1 MRAMTAPPDQGATF
15 VELFFDLVFV
25 YAITQLTATLRA
37 DLTPR
42 GLVETVVVF
51 WLVWWAWTQFTWA
64 LNLADTEESHVRLAT
79 LLATAVAFFM
89 AQAVPDAFANGGP
102 WFAVPY
108 VGVRLTGLT
117 VYAWVAQGDAEQRA
131 SVRGFWLVS
140 LTGMAA
146 VIAGAFAGA
155 TLRTTLWVL
164 AIALDLVAATQAGRG
179 TWRIAPRHFAER
191 HALFVIVGLGE
202 SLIAAGIGTSEVA
215 RTGDLVAAAVLAVL
229 VTCALWWSYF
239 GWAKETAEEG
249 FSSAPV
255 DERARIAR
263 DAYSFRHFPIVG
275 GIIGVAVVVE
285 EAVAHPGEPLSTP
298 MAISLAVGV
307 VLFIVGTAFVVS
319 YTSRI
324 QPWLRVGAAAVIAG
338 AIPLTARLD
347 ATVALAVV
355 ACAVG
360 ALAAAEHLWPSATRP
375 GSAPARTDLDSSAP
389 VERSDCE
396 FDRGI
401 RGETNERSSRSR
413 PPS

>member
-1 MRAMTAPPDQGATF
+1 MREVTAPPDQGATF

-25 YAITQLTATLRA
+25 YAITQLTASLRI

-42 GLVETVVVF
+42 GMLETIVVF

-89 AQAVPDAFANGGP
+89 AQAVPDAFADGGP

-108 VGVRLTGLT
+108 VAVRLTGLA

-146 VIAGAFAGA
+146 VIAGSFAGA
-155 TLRTTLWVL
+155 TLRTALWAL
-164 AIALDLVAATQAGRG
+164 AIALDFVAATQAGRG

-202 SLIAAGIGTSEVA
+202 SLIAAGIGTSDVP
-215 RTGDLVAAAVLAVL
+215 RTAELVAAAVLAVL
-229 VTCALWWSYF
+229 ATCALWWSYF
-239 GWAKETAEEG
+239 GWAKETAEEA
-249 FSSAPV
+249 FASTPV
-255 DERARIAR
+255 GERARIAR

-275 GIIGVAVVVE
+275 GIIGFAVAVE
-285 EAVAHPGEPLSTP
+285 EAVAHPGEPLSMP
-298 MAISLAVGV
+298 MAISLAAGV
-307 VLFIVGTAFVVS
+307 VLFLVGTAVVLS

-324 QPWLRVGAAAVIAG
+324 QPWVRVGAATVIVLAV
-338 AIPLTARLD
+338 PLTARLD
-347 ATVALAVV
+347 GSLALAVV
-355 ACAVG
+355 AGAVG
-360 ALAAAEHLWPSATRP
+360 ALAAVEHLWP
-375 GSAPARTDLDSSAP
+375 PARRHGPARAPDQRDSSAP
-389 VERSDCE
+389 V
-396 FDRGI
+396 
-401 RGETNERSSRSR
+401 
-413 PPS
+413 